1 MVIYFLLFQFHGI
14 VIILFSSESHSHHSV
29 TPAPAAGAAA
39 PGAGTTAEG
48 AEGIEL
54 KLSAPDVDM
63 RYYNDLMD
71 CVPQECV
78 SVPLVM
84 HCMLEQVSIPCS

>member
-1 MVIYFLLFQFHGI
+1 M
-14 VIILFSSESHSHHSV
+14 
-29 TPAPAAGAAA
+29 TPAPAAAATTAA
-39 PGAGTTAEG
+39 PAATTGEG
-48 AEGIEL
+48 AEGVEL
-54 KLSAPDVDM
+54 KLSAPEVDM

-84 HCMLEQVSIPCS
+84 HCMLEQVSNLYLQVLNRRDSDIIVW

>member
-1 MVIYFLLFQFHGI
+1 MFLGCA
-14 VIILFSSESHSHHSV
+14 ESHSQHSV
-29 TPAPAAGAAA
+29 TPAPAAAATAAA
-39 PGAGTTAEG
+39 PAATTGEG
-48 AEGIEL
+48 AEGLEL
-54 KLSAPDVDM
+54 KLSAPEVDM

-84 HCMLEQVSIPCS
+84 HCMLEQVSYLHLQV

>member
-1 MVIYFLLFQFHGI
+1 MLTHFVLFLGCA
-14 VIILFSSESHSHHSV
+14 ESHSQHSV
-29 TPAPAAGAAA
+29 TPAPAAAATTAA
-39 PGAGTTAEG
+39 PAATTGEG
-48 AEGIEL
+48 AEGVEL
-54 KLSAPDVDM
+54 KLSAPEVDM

-84 HCMLEQVSIPCS
+84 HCMLEQVSCLHLQVRN